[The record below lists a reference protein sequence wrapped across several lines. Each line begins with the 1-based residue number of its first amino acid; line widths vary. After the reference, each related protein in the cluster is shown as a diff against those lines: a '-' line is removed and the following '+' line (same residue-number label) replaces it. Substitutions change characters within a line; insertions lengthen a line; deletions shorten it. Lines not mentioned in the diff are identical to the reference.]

1 VRRTLLATLPA
12 APTLRWWRRLLPLTR
27 SPLTH
32 RPSLLRRPSS
42 RSSHVARPL
51 PAGLRCPARA
61 PQTPCRCLPSRPPR
75 RGSSAADALSTTS
88 AARPTHARRP
98 RPHPTRPH
106 RPARFTTACQWACLH
121 QPRRRRPPH
130 RPARCA
136 SSSPRSAKPSGRRSP
151 SCSLWSRRARR
162 RARASAVSAQPP
174 RVTLDRGRTSKRPH
188 PQAAPERPA
197 APAPPLPPPSS
208 ARTIAHRPP
217 HRPHPRRRAH
227 RRNRRPGSRP
237 DRCRRRHRRHSR
249 HSRRRRRHS
258 HRRRPHN

>member
-1 VRRTLLATLPA
+1 MRRTLLATLPA

-27 SPLTH
+27 SPLTQ
-32 RPSLLRRPSS
+32 RLSLLRRPSL

-61 PQTPCRCLPSRPPR
+61 PQTPRRCLPSRPPR
-75 RGSSAADALSTTS
+75 RGSSAAVALSTTS

-136 SSSPRSAKPSGRRSP
+136 SSSPRSARPRRRSGASSPPPPRGRTHRPAAARRGP
-151 SCSLWSRRARR
+151 SWSPWSRRARR
-162 RARASAVSAQPP
+162 RARASAVSTQPP
-174 RVTLDRGRTSKRPH
+174 RVTLDRGRTSISPLRIRDGWTLR
-188 PQAAPERPA
+188 QA
-197 APAPPLPPPSS
+197 S
-208 ARTIAHRPP
+208 
-217 HRPHPRRRAH
+217 
-227 RRNRRPGSRP
+227 
-237 DRCRRRHRRHSR
+237 
-249 HSRRRRRHS
+249 
-258 HRRRPHN
+258 